1 MTVATT
7 PDGARDVVFTF
18 SLETLAD
25 ARDRGFARPP
35 DRILQT
41 LLTDPRVGRVLVVDA
56 ERWLV
61 ALLRRGPMTWPE
73 VLGPRRPHLR
83 PWRLHRREATS
94 LPEIEAASLRHD
106 RRLARAA
113 ARHGLHRPALLTF
126 DPLVAG
132 FVDAGWAGPVTF
144 YARDDWAAFGPRR
157 EWWPA
162 YEEAYA
168 RIRARE
174 RAVLAISAPL
184 LDRIAPTGP
193 GAVVPNGV
201 DPAEWRTPA
210 PPPPW
215 FADLPRPV
223 HVYVGTIDDRVDES
237 LVAEVAALEG
247 SVVLLGPCDES
258 SRRSRLEALGAVIAV
273 ATDRAE
279 VAAMVSAADVGLIPH
294 TRTELTSAMSPLKL
308 YEYRAAGLPVAS
320 VDLPPVAAEAAGDP
334 AIVLADPDPGAF
346 AAAARTAAARGRDDE
361 ADRRERLERTSW
373 RGRHAAAL
381 DVVLR

>member
-1 MTVATT
+1 MDTR
-7 PDGARDVVFTF
+7 RDVVFTF

-56 ERWLV
+56 ERWIV
-61 ALLRRGPMTWPE
+61 ALLRRGPMPWPE
-73 VLGPRRPHLR
+73 ALGPRRPHLR
-83 PWRLHRREATS
+83 PWRLRRREPTTV
-94 LPEIEAASLRHD
+94 PGIETALRRTD

-126 DPLVAG
+126 DPLIAG
-132 FVDAGWAGPVTF
+132 YLEASWAGPVTF

-162 YEEAYA
+162 YEEAYG
-168 RIRARE
+168 RIRSHQ

-193 GAVVPNGV
+193 AAVVPNGI
-201 DPAEWRTPA
+201 DPAEWRAPA
-210 PPPPW
+210 PPPSW
-215 FADLPRPV
+215 FAGLPRPV
-223 HVYVGTIDDRVDES
+223 HVYVGTIDDRVDVS
-237 LVAEVAALEG
+237 LVAEVAALDG
-247 SVVLLGPCDES
+247 SVVLLGPCDEPA
-258 SRRSRLEALGAVIAV
+258 RRARLEAHGAVV
-273 ATDRAE
+273 AMATARAD

-308 YEYRAAGLPVAS
+308 YEYRAAGIPVAA
-320 VDLPPVAAEAAGDP
+320 VDLPPIANEAADDA
-334 AIVLADPDPGAF
+334 AIVLADPASGGF
-346 AAAARTAAARGRDDE
+346 ATAARTAAAHGRDDE
-361 ADRRERLERTSW
+361 AARLERLERTSW
-373 RGRHAAAL
+373 RGRHVAAL
-381 DVVLR
+381 EVVLR